1 MIRTPVMGIP
11 ISSPLPKRLGHY
23 ELLER
28 FAVGDMAELFLGHAR
43 GEEGFAKLVV
53 IKRLLPSLAADSRFV
68 QMLQIEARIHASL
81 SHKNIVQI
89 HDLGMSA
96 EGEYFIVLEYVDGR
110 DLAALIERDA
120 KVGRN
125 GGPKRMSDALALFIM
140 AEVAE
145 GVHFAHELRAEGES
159 PLGLVHRDI
168 SPSNI
173 LLSYAGEV
181 KLSDFGV
188 AKRGGDSSLVTSL
201 KGELGYI
208 SPEQARGATVDRRSD
223 IFSLGAVAFELCTG
237 MPLRIL
243 TGSPDDYLKAASGIV
258 PPATRYRPDLPPA
271 IERLLASAL
280 APDPRDRF
288 PDARKFLEA
297 CREAMTSVP
306 RPPEGEAAELRSL
319 LARLLPPGTRSR
331 AKTPKKFISLVPNLW
346 EDITVP
352 DSPLL
357 DHAPC
362 APPAPTGSSEAPP
375 LRLAAL
381 ALATPPATA
390 FAPAARPATPA
401 AAHAASSAPAPARQA
416 GGVARAKPTHRLA
429 WAALPF
435 LVLAA
440 SALLSFHIY
449 VMPLPVALTYL
460 RPALLLVDS
469 EPKDAQVYVDG
480 QPVVGRTP
488 AAVEVK
494 RDHAQHVVEVRKHG
508 FLPARQE
515 MRYDREV
522 RLEASLKLLAEPL
535 HPAPSDK

>member
-319 LARLLPPGTRSR
+319 LARLLPPGTRI
-331 AKTPKKFISLVPNLW
+331 AGQDAQEVHQPGPQ
-346 EDITVP
+346 
-352 DSPLL
+352 PLGR
-357 DHAPC
+357 HHR
-362 APPAPTGSSEAPP
+362 T
-375 LRLAAL
+375 RL
-381 ALATPPATA
+381 ALARPRPMRASRAHRFFRSPAL
-390 FAPAARPATPA
+390 APRRARARDAPGDGFRPGRPTS
-401 AAHAASSAPAPARQA
+401 HARRSARGQLGAGAGAPSRRSGAGQAYPSPGLGGAPLLGPGRQRAPLLPHLRDAPARRPHLPAPRSSAGRFRAQGRPGVCRWSA
-416 GGVARAKPTHRLA
+416 GGRPHPGRGGGQARSRSARSRGAQAWLSPGSAGDALRPRGPPRGLA
-429 WAALPF
+429 Q
-435 LVLAA
+435 AA
-440 SALLSFHIY
+440 SRALAS
-449 VMPLPVALTYL
+449 
-460 RPALLLVDS
+460 
-469 EPKDAQVYVDG
+469 G
-480 QPVVGRTP
+480 
-488 AAVEVK
+488 AV
-494 RDHAQHVVEVRKHG
+494 R
-508 FLPARQE
+508 
-515 MRYDREV
+515 
-522 RLEASLKLLAEPL
+522 
-535 HPAPSDK
+535 